1 MLFMRWAVS
10 VSILSDLVC
19 AADDLMRKLSA
30 DKNGAVDIILRHNRV
45 EVSGDC
51 GVVCASVRYSEISHS
66 SNACYDGW
74 FLYP

>member
-1 MLFMRWAVS
+1 MYIGCGLHISSMSICLFMRWTLS
-10 VSILSDLVC
+10 VSLLSDLVC

-51 GVVCASVRYSEISHS
+51 DVMWCVRV
-66 SNACYDGW
+66 
-74 FLYP
+74 